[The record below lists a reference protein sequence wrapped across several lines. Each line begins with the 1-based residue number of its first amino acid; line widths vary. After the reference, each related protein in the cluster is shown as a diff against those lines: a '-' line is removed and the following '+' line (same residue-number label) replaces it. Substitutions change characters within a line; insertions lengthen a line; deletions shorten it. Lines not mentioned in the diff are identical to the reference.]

1 MGGFD
6 GPAYPCG
13 RRRQR
18 RARRDRRNIAR
29 PWLAALGVNGGVAM
43 RAILAPGGPPIN
55 AVVLDSLMPGEPSF
69 ALARV
74 AKMLRLPVVMI
85 SGSHEC
91 MTFAADHELQLLP
104 KPFHAAELIQAIES
118 AFASGEFGQR
128 HTPLQQ

>member
-1 MGGFD
+1 
-6 GPAYPCG
+6 
-13 RRRQR
+13 
-18 RARRDRRNIAR
+18 
-29 PWLAALGVNGGVAM
+29 LGVNGGVAM